1 MSFSA
6 RFRYI
11 LSVTLMICSS
21 ITLCHC
27 LYNMKESTAYCSIL
41 VGSVSIPVHD
51 VTSRYLIEKWYPV
64 LSEKGIAKDPPSL
77 RVKCRFQSVDILP
90 VQVYQEFLQVRW
102 IAANILILLCGTK
115 IVHSYNMVL
124 VLVWRHTIGLWII
137 SIYDSVIHKS
147 SGDKFRTFIK
157 MWAHN

>member
-6 RFRYI
+6 RFRYV
-11 LSVTLMICSS
+11 LFMTLMICSS
-21 ITLCHC
+21 ITSCRRM
-27 LYNMKESTAYCSIL
+27 YNMKESITCCSVF

-102 IAANILILLCGTK
+102 IAASVLILLCGTK
-115 IVHSYNMVL
+115 IVHSYVMVL
-124 VLVWRHTIGLWII
+124 G
-137 SIYDSVIHKS
+137 
-147 SGDKFRTFIK
+147 SGV
-157 MWAHN
+157 A

>member
-6 RFRYI
+6 RFSYI
-11 LSVTLMICSS
+11 LSVILVIYSC
-21 ITLCHC
+21 ITSCCC
-27 LYNMKESTAYCSIL
+27 LYNMKESTACCSVF

-64 LSEKGIAKDPPSL
+64 LSDKGIAKDPPSL

-102 IAANILILLCGTK
+102 IAANILILLRGTK
-115 IVHSYNMVL
+115 IVHSYDMVL
-124 VLVWRHTIGLWII
+124 VVTCSGTHWFVNYKYLWFC
-137 SIYDSVIHKS
+137 D
-147 SGDKFRTFIK
+147 T
-157 MWAHN
+157 